1 MQDMDMSKP
10 DAAVLFFGPLTLNPG
25 VKGGTVERFYVEK
38 YLPNVAELPG
48 YTLTLYKGCAG
59 KRAGQY
65 LYIGYFENAA
75 RSQQLFPTTA
85 DGRPSTSEEW
95 QQWVAAN
102 PVWVEL
108 MIHFDYTQLMAA
120 FSEYVEIGR

>member
-1 MQDMDMSKP
+1 MSNQ

-25 VKGGTVERFYVEK
+25 VKGAAVERFYVEE
-38 YLPNVAELPG
+38 YLPNVTGLPG
-48 YTLTLYKGCAG
+48 YRLTLYKGRAG

-65 LYIGYFENAA
+65 LYIGHPENAE

-85 DGRPSTSEEW
+85 DGRPFASEEW
-95 QQWVAAN
+95 KLWVATN

-108 MIHFDYTQLMAA
+108 MIHFDYTQLMAE
-120 FSEYVEIGR
+120 FTEYAEISR

>member
-1 MQDMDMSKP
+1 MSKHN
-10 DAAVLFFGPLTLNPG
+10 AAVLFFGPLTLNPG
-25 VKGGTVERFYVEK
+25 VNGRAVERFYVEE
-38 YLPNVAELPG
+38 YLPNVTELPG
-48 YTLTLYKGCAG
+48 YRLTLYKGRAG

-65 LYIGYFENAA
+65 LYIGHFENAA

-120 FSEYVEIGR
+120 FTEYAEIGR